1 MDAAKDLLK
10 RAVELDSAQRYSE
23 ALICYEEGI
32 QNLLRVMGGCSEE
45 EKKELRKKAEEYLA
59 RAEVLK
65 QEARDGDVATE
76 KVRCVQVRPGDK
88 GHSYSSVFGG
98 CMDGNVES
106 ISVRDP
112 YIRARHQLHNFVR
125 FCELAVRNC
134 RRLKA
139 ICLITGREPQ
149 TESLQASSLKEL
161 EESLKDY
168 SVVLTVEY
176 SDTLHDREIR
186 FSNGWIVRMG
196 RGLDYFQKSKGQFTI
211 GCNDFD
217 LRPCHETT
225 IEIYHRLNMKSV
237 NKT

>member
-45 EKKELRKKAEEYLA
+45 EKKELRKKAEVYLA
-59 RAEVLK
+59 KAEVLK
-65 QEARDGDVATE
+65 QEAREGYVATE

-134 RRLKA
+134 CWLKA
-139 ICLITGREPQ
+139 ICLITGREPE
-149 TESLQASSLKEL
+149 TEPLQASSLNEL
-161 EESLKDY
+161 EERFKEY
-168 SVVLTVEY
+168 SMVFIVEY
-176 SDTLHDREIR
+176 IFRHS
-186 FSNGWIVRMG
+186 S
-196 RGLDYFQKSKGQFTI
+196 
-211 GCNDFD
+211 
-217 LRPCHETT
+217 
-225 IEIYHRLNMKSV
+225 
-237 NKT
+237 

>member
-149 TESLQASSLKEL
+149 TEVRR
-161 EESLKDY
+161 EEECETGRM
-168 SVVLTVEY
+168 V
-176 SDTLHDREIR
+176 
-186 FSNGWIVRMG
+186 SNGSLFYVLVATGIISERVRG
-196 RGLDYFQKSKGQFTI
+196 EFKGLFGGLDSGVFRHSS
-211 GCNDFD
+211 
-217 LRPCHETT
+217 R
-225 IEIYHRLNMKSV
+225 
-237 NKT
+237 

>member
-1 MDAAKDLLK
+1 MVTIFIEHLGC
-10 RAVELDSAQRYSE
+10 
-23 ALICYEEGI
+23 I
-32 QNLLRVMGGCSEE
+32 RVRSRH
-45 EKKELRKKAEEYLA
+45 LSVA
-59 RAEVLK
+59 
-65 QEARDGDVATE
+65 VATE

>member
-1 MDAAKDLLK
+1 MCIIIS
-10 RAVELDSAQRYSE
+10 RTV
-23 ALICYEEGI
+23 
-32 QNLLRVMGGCSEE
+32 GCNEE

-65 QEARDGDVATE
+65 QEARDGDGNYIYRAPGCIRVRSHHLSVAVATE

-88 GHSYSSVFGG
+88 GHSDSSVFGG

-149 TESLQASSLKEL
+149 TEVRG
-161 EESLKDY
+161 EEECETGRM
-168 SVVLTVEY
+168 V
-176 SDTLHDREIR
+176 
-186 FSNGWIVRMG
+186 SNGSLFYVLVATGIISERVRG
-196 RGLDYFQKSKGQFTI
+196 EFKGLFGGLDSGVFRHSS
-211 GCNDFD
+211 
-217 LRPCHETT
+217 R
-225 IEIYHRLNMKSV
+225 
-237 NKT
+237 

>member
-1 MDAAKDLLK
+1 
-10 RAVELDSAQRYSE
+10 
-23 ALICYEEGI
+23 
-32 QNLLRVMGGCSEE
+32 
-45 EKKELRKKAEEYLA
+45 
-59 RAEVLK
+59 
-65 QEARDGDVATE
+65 VATE

-139 ICLITGREPQ
+139 IYLITGREPQ

-161 EESLKDY
+161 EESLKEY

-211 GCNDFD
+211 GSNDFD

-237 NKT
+237 KKT